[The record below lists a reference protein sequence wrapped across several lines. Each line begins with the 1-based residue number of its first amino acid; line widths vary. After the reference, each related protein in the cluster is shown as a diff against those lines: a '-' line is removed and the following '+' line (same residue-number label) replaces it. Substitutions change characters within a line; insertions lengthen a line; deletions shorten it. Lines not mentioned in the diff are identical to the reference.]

1 MPAGHGGAEGMKKCM
16 VPRFARTID
25 RAARSARFARAY
37 QMLKNSSYGKFF
49 DTSNRCPREHFGARL
64 RAVARGKPINF
75 IR

>member
-37 QMLKNSSYGKFF
+37 QMLKNSSYGKFL
-49 DTSNRCPREHFGARL
+49 TPQN
-64 RAVARGKPINF
+64 AVARALQSQIEMPF
-75 IR
+75 AS

>member
-37 QMLKNSSYGKFF
+37 QMLKNSSYGKFLTPQI
-49 DTSNRCPREHFGARL
+49 DVPESTSEPD
-64 RAVARGKPINF
+64 
-75 IR
+75 